1 MPGHVIVMTQR
12 FPLVGGGGGRVCHV
26 HWCLQIKALKTPQTW
41 TESLSLSNS
50 ILSKTDMLP
59 ASWMGSS
66 SDFLK
71 KFNQTNVIS
80 CSERQKLPLL
90 FTELHGVVSK
100 AQHTARWLTATSSWL
115 WTGASQVAASV
126 GVSVEES
133 TRLVEGSHIFV
144 WKERLAVVCLLSA
157 CPQCNLGDS

>member
-1 MPGHVIVMTQR
+1 
-12 FPLVGGGGGRVCHV
+12 
-26 HWCLQIKALKTPQTW
+26 
-41 TESLSLSNS
+41 
-50 ILSKTDMLP
+50 MLP
-59 ASWMGSS
+59 ASWMASS

-100 AQHTARWLTATSSWL
+100 AQRTTRRLTATCSWL

-133 TRLVEGSHIFV
+133 THLVEGSHIFV
-144 WKERLAVVCLLSA
+144 WKERLSPCGLPPFCLSPMQFGGFLKYSFWRVLSTRLQEKHHWECFYFRVCVVFSGNFL
-157 CPQCNLGDS
+157 